1 MYLFLFFK
9 SFITF
14 TSIHYLKWH
23 ICIKYYSFQS
33 FYFILYIPGIHVYIF
48 FFTNVFKTEK
58 KSYSDPFWDSIQIFL
73 GFFYLKEQINLQ
85 HQSYGNCCKSADT
98 RPIIQSLH
106 TTVESISCTSK
117 LNACAPKYII
127 KIEQWKNCGVWWHK
141 AI

>member
-33 FYFILYIPGIHVYIF
+33 FYFILYIPGIYIF
-48 FFTNVFKTEK
+48 FFHKRIQDRKKILFWSILRFNTNLF
-58 KSYSDPFWDSIQIFL
+58 

>member
-14 TSIHYLKWH
+14 TSMHVFKMAHLYKILQLSKLLLYTLYTRYT
-23 ICIKYYSFQS
+23 CI
-33 FYFILYIPGIHVYIF
+33 YIF
-48 FFTNVFKTEK
+48 FHKRIQDRKKILFWSILRFNTNLF
-58 KSYSDPFWDSIQIFL
+58 

-85 HQSYGNCCKSADT
+85 HQSYGNCFKSADT

-106 TTVESISCTSK
+106 TTVEFISCTSK

>member
-33 FYFILYIPGIHVYIF
+33 FYFILYIPGIYF
-48 FFTNVFKTEK
+48 FFSQTYSRQK
-58 KSYSDPFWDSIQIFL
+58 KNLILIHFEIQYKSFWV
-73 GFFYLKEQINLQ
+73 FFYLKEQINLQ
-85 HQSYGNCCKSADT
+85 HQSYGNCFKSADT

-127 KIEQWKNCGVWWHK
+127 KIEQWKNCGVWWHRAK
-141 AI
+141 

>member
-14 TSIHYLKWH
+14 TSMHVFKMAHLYK
-23 ICIKYYSFQS
+23 
-33 FYFILYIPGIHVYIF
+33 ILQLSKLLLYTLYTRYIFF

-85 HQSYGNCCKSADT
+85 HQSYGNCFKSADT